1 MAAAPPKNVSSNAP
15 IFRVTR
21 TFCLEDIDVKY
32 AVDGTRISEK
42 FFCHKDPQQP
52 LFKLVINVL
61 GVFLSPVTRKTQF
74 LSRIFLVF
82 DHNGNKI
89 AESKEGAHSIEK
101 GEGRGVEELKRYLGY
116 GSTTWRLFLE
126 LEYRGLEEP
135 AKDHSAPKK
144 CSCNCKMQ
152 LQNDFIQLL
161 ETGHQADV
169 TFDVQ
174 GVKIGA
180 HKIILTTRCEYFRL
194 MFESGM
200 AESASNE
207 VLVPDIEPSVF
218 KELLRFVYSDEAP
231 KFDSESTMALL
242 AAADKYDMAGL
253 KEICET
259 ALCSNLTAQNVIE
272 ALLLAEMHRC
282 DDLMTRAK
290 AVFGSCVS
298 VLKNQ
303 ENWKKLEESP
313 SLLLQLLERAYD

>member
-1 MAAAPPKNVSSNAP
+1 MAHIAWKKVWGEEWQSSNDTLVP
-15 IFRVTR
+15 D
-21 TFCLEDIDVKY
+21 LE
-32 AVDGTRISEK
+32 
-42 FFCHKDPQQP
+42 
-52 LFKLVINVL
+52 
-61 GVFLSPVTRKTQF
+61 
-74 LSRIFLVF
+74 
-82 DHNGNKI
+82 
-89 AESKEGAHSIEK
+89 
-101 GEGRGVEELKRYLGY
+101 
-116 GSTTWRLFLE
+116 TWRLVLE
-126 LEYRGLEEP
+126 FEYRGFEEP

-144 CSCNCKMQ
+144 LQ
-152 LQNDFIQLL
+152 LQNNFIQLL

-207 VLVPDIEPSVF
+207 VFVPDIEPSVF

-272 ALLLAEMHRC
+272 ALLLAERNRC
-282 DDLMTRAK
+282 DTLMTRAK
-290 AVFGSCVS
+290 AVFGSYVS
-298 VLKNQ
+298 VLKTQ